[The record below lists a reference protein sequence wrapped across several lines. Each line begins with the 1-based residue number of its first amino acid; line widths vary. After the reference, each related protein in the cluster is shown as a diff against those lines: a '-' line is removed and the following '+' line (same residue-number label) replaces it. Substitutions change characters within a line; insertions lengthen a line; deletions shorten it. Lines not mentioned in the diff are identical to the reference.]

1 MDTSAFE
8 AELRREGYQE
18 ILTRSAK
25 PGPTP
30 VHTHPFDAYAI
41 IVAGEMTVNW
51 DGGSTHC
58 KVGDTFRLD
67 AGREHHEVYGPEGAT
82 YLVGRRTRETKAA

>member
-8 AELRREGYQE
+8 AELRRDGYQE
-18 ILTRSAK
+18 IITRAGK
-25 PGPTP
+25 PGLTP

-41 IVAGEMTVNW
+41 ILSGEMSVTW
-51 DGGSTHC
+51 EGGSVTC
-58 KVGDTFRLD
+58 KAGDTFKLE
-67 AGREHHEVYGPEGAT
+67 AGREHAENYGPDGAT